1 LERQNEKLLARLK
14 RLEEKELER
23 QRKLAALEAGE
34 DPNAAAEEKLLDITE
49 EIDGDVDSQADV
61 DKIENLEQ
69 EILHQLMTDDD
80 NEVKE
85 GPESMSQQLL
95 PPLPPE
101 IALEDSITPVSSRA
115 TTANKKPAPSVE
127 LQKKMAAIRR

>member
-1 LERQNEKLLARLK
+1 M
-14 RLEEKELER
+14 
-23 QRKLAALEAGE
+23 
-34 DPNAAAEEKLLDITE
+34 LDITE
-49 EIDGDVDSQADV
+49 EIDGDVDSQADA
-61 DKIENLEQ
+61 DKSENLEQ
-69 EILHQLMTDDD
+69 EILHQLMADDD

-85 GPESMSQQLL
+85 GPESMQQQQQLL

-101 IALEDSITPVSSRA
+101 IALEDSTTPVSSRA